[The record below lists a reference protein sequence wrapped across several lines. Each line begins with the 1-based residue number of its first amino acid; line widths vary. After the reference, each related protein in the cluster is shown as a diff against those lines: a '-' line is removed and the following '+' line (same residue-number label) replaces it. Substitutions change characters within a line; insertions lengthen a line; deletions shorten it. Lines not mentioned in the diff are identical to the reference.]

1 MNSEDRDLILSPAA
15 DQIRDYCYELGHQLG
30 LELECVYWG
39 VDQAPCCPNAPYKLT
54 VKMGPQELSWF
65 WFTRDE
71 IAGCLTGT
79 STASVQDRIRV
90 ELEARLRDD
99 LEDLPVPTD

>member
-39 VDQAPCCPNAPYKLT
+39 VDKEPRCPNAPYKLT
-54 VKMGPQELSWF
+54 VKMGPQELLWF
-65 WFTRDE
+65 WLTEGE
-71 IAGCLTGT
+71 IAGYITGT
-79 STASVQDRIRV
+79 SIARVQERIRT
-90 ELEARLRDD
+90 ELEAFLRDD
-99 LEDLPVPTD
+99 LE